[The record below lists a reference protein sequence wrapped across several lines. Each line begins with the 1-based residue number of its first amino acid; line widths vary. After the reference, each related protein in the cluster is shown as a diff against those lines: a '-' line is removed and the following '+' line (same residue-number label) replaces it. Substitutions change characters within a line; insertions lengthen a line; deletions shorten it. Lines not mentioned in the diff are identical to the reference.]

1 MHCRPGVG
9 NSKWKAGNDNESY
22 TNKEEIVMHKREE
35 QCQILYKENVLEALL
50 TENFRKDK
58 KKNPVFNKYM
68 QSLHSIINRLL
79 Q

>member
-22 TNKEEIVMHKREE
+22 TNKEDAQERGAMPNSLQGECARGLVDWELQKR
-35 QCQILYKENVLEALL
+35 Q
-50 TENFRKDK
+50 K
-58 KKNPVFNKYM
+58 KIPVFNKYM